1 MPRTAKKKK
10 PAISSAKASKYDA
23 HHKVIDNT
31 YGDFADLRHQ
41 LSESKEDVAERAAL
55 LKLFSECA
63 DSQRSWLLLEDYFSK
78 LTLSRKDF
86 SADDWWGGLTQL
98 SGDTR
103 LEELALV
110 FMKSGRSVPN
120 ELMPYANFSRFAEV
134 EQEEKDF
141 QLFKGLEEWMFPPSP
156 GHLDAPRAT
165 IQVYGRV
172 VQDKDLPGLN
182 RLGVEI
188 HVIRPRTGD
197 RVKTLDDM
205 ADLTMRAAHEQELF
219 PADDWNF
226 IRWSSSI
233 RHDYDTE
240 AELIPLEGA
249 DLLKWMVQWGK
260 TGRIALEGEGK
271 PIEFM
276 GRIIEMEPDL
286 EKDKSN
292 LYFTHTVKLPGKKS
306 CPMSD
311 VVFFAGEP
319 TLALIGTEVFLL
331 RNAPSSEVLGNWA
344 SKQKAPVSKL
354 THRLLTNLR
363 KIKTT
368 NGVNWE
374 QLCETHKATPRF
386 VFEMAEETVRLKL
399 LAKSESDKSMWQ
411 WSGHEWIREKSQ
423 KRKSIKPEVLD
434 DDRLEAAVEW
444 LKRLDW
450 FTPEPGLWVGDANP
464 LFLESLHAA
473 WPDRPEADY
482 VGDQEF
488 KRLFLQPKRLK
499 PKLIVRGSGIDWL
512 SVSAEWEEEGM
523 KLTDRDLQ
531 QLAGASGSFVKLPD
545 AGWVQLDQK
554 AVVEAQEAM
563 ADLGVDGLTPI
574 EQKIGLEQAAHLD
587 EEGLAKFVPTEE
599 LEELRGRLDEFEGVD
614 ATELP
619 ENICAELRPYQ
630 KDGFNFLCHL
640 AKLKLGGILADDM
653 GLGKTLQTLTWLS
666 WLKANRRKNAKPK
679 PALVICPASV
689 LHNWR
694 RESEKFTPDMKVLV
708 LESGQA
714 RHNLRKFIPEHDI
727 VVTNYSILRRDLDD
741 LAKFAFR
748 AVVLDEA
755 QFIKNP
761 GAQVTKS
768 VKQLKADHKLAL
780 TGTPIE
786 NRMLDLWSIVDFIQP
801 NYLGNQEHFGQ
812 TYDLKVA
819 EKEEGAARIARRK
832 LSAKLR
838 PLLLRRI
845 KKQVAKDL
853 PDRVEQRLDC
863 ELPEEQRKL
872 YLAELKRSREQVMKA
887 VKQKGIAKS
896 KMHVLAAL
904 TRLRQICCH
913 PGLVGSDTG
922 SGKMD
927 TLFELVEPLLEEGHK
942 VLIFSQFV
950 RMLQILEKQCED
962 REIPTF
968 LLTGETKNR
977 QEIVNQ
983 FQEDE
988 SPSVFL
994 LSLRAAGTGLNL
1006 TSASYVVI
1014 YDPWWNP
1021 AVEAQ
1026 AIDRTHRIGQTATVN
1041 AYKMISPGTV
1051 EEKIWDLQQ
1060 QKAKTVSDVLGDDG
1074 FAKSLTQND
1083 LEYLFSD

>member
-226 IRWSSSI
+226 IRWSSGI

-260 TGRIALEGEGK
+260 TGRIELEVEGK

>member
-226 IRWSSSI
+226 IRWSSGI

-260 TGRIALEGEGK
+260 TGRIELEGEGK

-512 SVSAEWEEEGM
+512 SVSAEWVEEGM

>member
-226 IRWSSSI
+226 IRWSSGI

-260 TGRIALEGEGK
+260 TGRIELEGEGK

>member
-1 MPRTAKKKK
+1 MPRKSKKKK
-10 PAISSAKASKYDA
+10 PVVSSAKASKYDA
-23 HHKVIDNT
+23 HHKVINST
-31 YGDFADLRHQ
+31 YGDFAGLRHQ
-41 LSESKEDVAERAAL
+41 LSESKEDVSERAKL
-55 LKLFSECA
+55 LVIFAGCE
-63 DSQRSWLLLEDYFSK
+63 DSQRSWLLLEDYFDK
-78 LTLSRKDF
+78 LSLARKDF
-86 SADDWWGGLTQL
+86 TQDDWWGSMSQTR
-98 SGDTR
+98 GDTR

-120 ELMPYANFSRFAEV
+120 ELMPHANFTRFAQV
-134 EQEEKDF
+134 EQEEKDY

-156 GHLDAPRAT
+156 SHLDAPRAAL
-165 IQVYGRV
+165 RV
-172 VQDKDLPGLN
+172 VGRLIEDTELSGLHKF
-182 RLGVEI
+182 GIEI

-219 PADDWNF
+219 PVDDWSF
-226 IRWSSSI
+226 IRWSSGV

-240 AELIPLEGA
+240 AELIPLDGA
-249 DLLKWMVQWGK
+249 ELLKWLVQWGK
-260 TGRIALEGEGK
+260 SGRIDLEGEKK
-271 PIEFM
+271 PIEFL
-276 GRIIEMEPDL
+276 GRIIEMEPHL
-286 EKDKSN
+286 EKAKSN
-292 LYFTHTVKLPGKKS
+292 LYFTHEVILPGRKT
-306 CPMSD
+306 CTMSD
-311 VVFFAGEP
+311 VRFFAGEP
-319 TLALIGTEVFLL
+319 ALALIGSEVFLL
-331 RNAPSSEVLGNWA
+331 RNSPSQDVLGNWA
-344 SKQKAPVSKL
+344 KMRKAPVSKL
-354 THRLLTNLR
+354 THRLLTKLR
-363 KIKTT
+363 KISTT

-374 QLCETHKATPRF
+374 QLCKTHKATPRF
-386 VFEMAEETVRLKL
+386 VFEMANDTVRLKL
-399 LAKSESDKSMWQ
+399 LAKSESDKSLWQ
-411 WSGHEWIREKSQ
+411 WNGHEWIREKFDRQ
-423 KRKSIKPEVLD
+423 KSNKPEVLD
-434 DDRLEAAVEW
+434 DDRLELAVGW
-444 LKRLDW
+444 LQRLDW

-473 WPDRPEADY
+473 WPDKPEAEY
-482 VGDQEF
+482 LGDTEF

-523 KLTDRDLQ
+523 KLTERDLQ
-531 QLAGASGSFVKLPD
+531 QLAGASGNFVNLPD

-554 AVVEAQEAM
+554 AVQDAQEAM
-563 ADLGVDGLTPI
+563 ADLGVDGLSAV
-574 EQKIGLEQAAHLD
+574 EQKIGIEQAAHLD
-587 EEGLAKFVPTEE
+587 EDGLAKFVPSAE
-599 LEELRGRLDEFEGVD
+599 LKQLRGRLDEFEGIESTD
-614 ATELP
+614 MP
-619 ENICAELRPYQ
+619 DGICAEMRPYQ
-630 KDGFNFLCHL
+630 LEGFSFLCHL

-653 GLGKTLQTLTWLS
+653 GLGKTLQTLV
-666 WLKANRRKNAKPK
+666 WLKWLKTSRRKNARIKPT
-679 PALVICPASV
+679 LVVCPASV

-694 RESEKFTPDMKVLV
+694 RESERFTPSLKVLV

-714 RHNLRKFIPEHDI
+714 RHNLRKRIPDHDI

-768 VKQLKADHKLAL
+768 VKELKADHKLAL

-786 NRMLDLWSIVDFIQP
+786 NRMLDLWSIVDFVQP
-801 NYLGNQEHFGQ
+801 NYLGNQDHFSQ
-812 TYDLKVA
+812 VYDLRGA
-819 EKEEGAARIARRK
+819 EKDESAARIGRRK

-838 PLLLRRI
+838 PLLLRRV

-853 PDRVEQRLDC
+853 PERIEQRLDC

-887 VKQKGIAKS
+887 VKQKGVAKS

-913 PGLVGSDTG
+913 PGLVGSDTE

-927 TLFELVEPLLEEGHK
+927 TLYELVEPLLEEGHK
-942 VLIFSQFV
+942 VLVFSQFV

-962 REIPTF
+962 REMPTY

-977 QEIVNQ
+977 QDIVTA

-988 SPSVFL
+988 SPAVFL

-1026 AIDRTHRIGQTATVN
+1026 AIDRTHRIGQTSTVN

-1074 FAKSLTQND
+1074 FAKGLTTND